1 MTIQDR
7 MNALIVWGNAIA
19 AMLDELD
26 SNTLQEGNIL
36 DSIITKAHH
45 QNQWFTSDQTRRA
58 LRSLSSI
65 LERSELE
72 RWILNYSNKI
82 ELPKNKK
89 RVGVIMAGNIPA
101 VGFHDALCVLASGN
115 TLLAKCA
122 NDDKILIPFL
132 LEVLITIEPRFR
144 DDIHLVDRLENLDAV
159 IATGSNNS
167 SRYFD
172 FYFGKYPHVIRKN
185 RNSIAVLDGT
195 ESEKQLE
202 ALADDIFAYFGLGC
216 RNVSKLYV
224 PEGYDFAKF
233 FPAMQVYG
241 SLMMHS
247 KYMNNY
253 DYHHALFL
261 LNDEK
266 FLTNNYLIVREN
278 EALST
283 PVSVLHYEFYK
294 SLPELNEKLNEMEDQ
309 IQCRVGVGGLP
320 FGTSQQPGI
329 ADYADGVDTMAFLL
343 QQ

>member
-1 MTIQDR
+1 MTLQERI
-7 MNALIVWGNAIA
+7 NAFIVWGSAMA
-19 AMLDELD
+19 AMLDELEF
-26 SNTLQEGNIL
+26 NTLNEGNNIE
-36 DSIITKAHH
+36 SIILKAHH
-45 QNQWFTSDQTRRA
+45 HNQWFTPDQSKRA
-58 LRSLSSI
+58 LKAITIMLEKKSL
-65 LERSELE
+65 EP
-72 RWILNYSNKI
+72 WMGNYSANI
-82 ELPKNKK
+82 ELSAAPK

-101 VGFHDALCVLASGN
+101 VGFQDALCVLASGN
-115 TLLAKCA
+115 ILLAKCSS
-122 NDDKILIPFL
+122 DDKILIPFL

-144 DDIHLVDRLENLDAV
+144 ANIEIVERLDNLDAV

-185 RNSIAVLDGT
+185 RNSIAVLDGK

-216 RNVSKLYV
+216 RNVSKIYV
-224 PEGYDFAKF
+224 PEGYDFANF
-233 FPAMQVYG
+233 YPAMQVYS

-266 FLTNNYLIVREN
+266 FLTNNYLIVRQN

-283 PVSVLHYEFYK
+283 PVSVLHFEYYN
-294 SLPELNEKLNEMEDQ
+294 SLAELENKLSEISEE
-309 IQCRVGVGGLP
+309 IQCRVGLGGLP
-320 FGTSQQPGI
+320 LGASQQPGLS
-329 ADYADGVDTMAFLL
+329 DYADGIDTMKFLI
-343 QQ
+343 